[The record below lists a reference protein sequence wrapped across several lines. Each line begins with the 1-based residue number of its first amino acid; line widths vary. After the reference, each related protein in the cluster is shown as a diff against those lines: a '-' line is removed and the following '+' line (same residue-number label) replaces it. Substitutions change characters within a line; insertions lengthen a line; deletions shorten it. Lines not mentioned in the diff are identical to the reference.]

1 MLLELCLTL
10 DEEARD
16 PKPRGTVTSDQEDER
31 LLTGSPSDFGSQEDV
46 NTSKKFQQDGEV

>member
-16 PKPRGTVTSDQEDER
+16 PKPRGTVTSDQEEER